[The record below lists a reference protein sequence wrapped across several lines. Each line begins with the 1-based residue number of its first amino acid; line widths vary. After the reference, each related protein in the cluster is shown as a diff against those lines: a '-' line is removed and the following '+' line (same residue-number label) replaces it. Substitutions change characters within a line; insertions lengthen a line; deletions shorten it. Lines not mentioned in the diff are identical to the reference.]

1 MQVMFGVL
9 GNEILHK
16 GDYSQSHFATRQS
29 IIPPLD
35 VPFHDLQSHLRI
47 EDHLTRASMRS
58 ILLLLSSRPPAL
70 DTDDPICRG
79 YSRLHHTFKRHAK
92 DVGHPGE

>member
-16 GDYSQSHFATRQS
+16 GDCSQSHFATRQS

-35 VPFHDLQSHLRI
+35 VPFHDLQSDRRLSHPCLRAF
-47 EDHLTRASMRS
+47 HS
-58 ILLLLSSRPPAL
+58 IPTVIPLSCA
-70 DTDDPICRG
+70 
-79 YSRLHHTFKRHAK
+79 
-92 DVGHPGE
+92 GHG